1 MRLPEELL
9 VELGTSGVP
18 WELERGKKHY
28 KLRVGGRMVGILPL
42 SGKLQT
48 TNKVPLKNTL
58 AQVRRAIRDI
68 QGEQ

>member
-1 MRLPEELL
+1 MRLPPELL
-9 VELGTSGVP
+9 AELEASGMP
-18 WELERGKKHY
+18 WELVPGKKHY

-68 QGEQ
+68 